1 MIIWSILSVMTLAIV
16 LSVIQTPS
24 YSSDVVILSEANTAG
39 ESLLGSYFSAALF
52 DPDRFI
58 KTQAE
63 IIKTPETAQG
73 VYERLSTQYE
83 QIRKERELGGGQ
95 DKYLPAY
102 VPGPSQLTGMVQ
114 VQQVERTSTFRISV
128 TASDRYLARDVCQ
141 AYAEVYI
148 SNRKASAIIQLE
160 EAREAVW
167 NRIQE
172 LQGEIEEVTAKIDQ
186 YGITQVP
193 ESLKQEALRAASLW
207 TALWEKYVS
216 LRISESLQQGGLE
229 IIQNATVG
237 VQVGPRPLRNGV
249 LGFLVGLL
257 LGTGLAFLWE
267 YMDDTLKTREDFEKN
282 YDAPILGEIA
292 FLGPEDESVHE
303 IVYAT
308 QPEHPSVEGYRSLR
322 TNLQFLSM
330 EKKIKSILVTSARPE
345 EGKSTV
351 LVNLAVALAE
361 MDKRIILIEA
371 DLRRP
376 VLERFIWGDR
386 DSSAPRSREGGLT
399 SVLAGNMTLEEA
411 LSDTAFP
418 NLRILTSGIKPPNP
432 AELVSST
439 RMGQLIEEAAARAD
453 FVLVDAP
460 PILAISDAVALSS
473 MVDGVLLVALYGEA
487 DRDSSRHCVSLLKK
501 VNANIIGVVINN
513 VSPMERYGYYHYYY
527 YRGGEKSAESP
538 RAFSALA
545 QRIKRLIGRSGS

>member
-1 MIIWSILSVMTLAIV
+1 VLAV
-16 LSVIQTPS
+16 TALAVVFSVIQTPT
-24 YSSDVVILSEANTAG
+24 YSSDVLILSEANTAG

-52 DPDRFI
+52 DPDRYI

-63 IIKTPETAQG
+63 IIRTPETAQG
-73 VYERLSTQYE
+73 VYERLSAQYD
-83 QIRKERELGGGQ
+83 QIRKEREMGGGQ
-95 DKYLPAY
+95 EKFLPAY
-102 VPGPSQLTGMVQ
+102 VPGPAQLTSMVQ
-114 VQQVERTSTFRISV
+114 VRQVERTSTFRITV
-128 TASDRYLARDVCQ
+128 IASDRYLARDVCQ

-229 IIQNATVG
+229 IIQNATLG
-237 VQVGPRPLRNGV
+237 SQVGPRPVRNGI

-267 YMDDTLKTREDFEKN
+267 YMDDTLRTREDFER
-282 YDAPILGEIA
+282 YYEAPILGEIA
-292 FLGPEDESVHE
+292 FLEPEEE
-303 IVYAT
+303 AGYKIVYAS

-322 TNLQFLSM
+322 TNLQFLGM
-330 EKKIKSILVTSARPE
+330 EKGIKSVLVTSARPE

-351 LVNLAVALAE
+351 LINLAVALAE
-361 MDKRIILIEA
+361 MGRRVIMVEA

-376 VLERFIWGDR
+376 ALEKFIWGK
-386 DSSAPRSREGGLT
+386 SSIKRPEVREGGLT
-399 SVLAGNMTLEEA
+399 AVLAGNLSLEEA
-411 LSDTAFP
+411 LVESPFP
-418 NLRILTSGIKPPNP
+418 NLRVLVSGIKPPNP

-439 RMGQLIEEAAARAD
+439 RMGQLIREAAANAD
-453 FVLVDAP
+453 YVLVDAP

-487 DRDSSRHCVSLLKK
+487 DRDSSRHCVSLLKR
-501 VNANIIGVVINN
+501 VDANIIGVVINN
-513 VSPMERYGYYHYYY
+513 VAPRDRYGYYYHYYY
-527 YRGGEKSAESP
+527 YSGAGATEGTGALKGMARRLKRILGRGGE
-538 RAFSALA
+538 
-545 QRIKRLIGRSGS
+545 